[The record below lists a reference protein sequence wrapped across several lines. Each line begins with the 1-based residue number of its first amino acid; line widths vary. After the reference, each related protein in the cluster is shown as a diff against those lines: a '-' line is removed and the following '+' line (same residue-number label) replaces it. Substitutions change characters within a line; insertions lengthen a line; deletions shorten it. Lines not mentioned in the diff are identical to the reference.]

1 MRTITNPANNSTL
14 SSSVIRNELQTLE
27 TEVADTTNGHD
38 HDGTDS
44 KRVSETNL
52 NFDTSNGH
60 NHNGT
65 NSRDL
70 TLAKPTK
77 FWAEVSTIS
86 TTLTSQGSASLF
98 KNPDYTVTVL
108 QPNSNGFKSRLVWG
122 IVGGFYFTAPR
133 TGYYRLAATTS
144 IRAYGANGPTTVCM
158 RLTLDTSSPAY
169 NNDTTDDG
177 GSELLGTTVL
187 GATDSVD
194 YNDTVCLA
202 TQKVV
207 SLAANTTYYFT
218 LQIKHMTSA
227 STINIMTF
235 ADTTFSGATLFIEE
249 MRL

>member
-1 MRTITNPANNSTL
+1 MRTITNPVGNSTL
-14 SSSVIRNELQTLE
+14 SSSVVRNELQTLE
-27 TEVADTTNGHD
+27 TEIADPTNGHD

-44 KRVSETNL
+44 KKVSETNL
-52 NFDTSNGH
+52 IFDTSSGH

-65 NSRDL
+65 NSKDL

-77 FWAEVSTIS
+77 FWAEVNTTG
-86 TTLTSQGSASLF
+86 TTLTAQGSATLS
-98 KNPDYTVTVL
+98 KNADYTVTVL

-122 IVGGFYFTAPR
+122 IVGGFYFAAPR
-133 TGYYRLAATTS
+133 TGYYRLTATTS

-158 RLTLDTSSPAY
+158 RLTQDTSSPAY
-169 NNDTTDDG
+169 NNDTTNDG
-177 GSELLGTTVL
+177 GTELVGTTIL

-194 YNDTVCLA
+194 YNDTACLA

-207 SLAANTTYYFT
+207 SLTANTTYYFT
-218 LQIKHMTSA
+218 LQIKHLTSA

-235 ADTTFSGATLFIEE
+235 GDATYSGATLFIEE

>member
-27 TEVADTTNGHD
+27 TEVADTTNGH
-38 HDGTDS
+38 
-44 KRVSETNL
+44 
-52 NFDTSNGH
+52 

-65 NSRDL
+65 NSKDL

-77 FWAEVSTIS
+77 FWAEVNTTG
-86 TTLTSQGSASLF
+86 TTLTAQGSATLS
-98 KNPDYTVTVL
+98 KNADYTVTVL
-108 QPNSNGFKSRLVWG
+108 QPNSNGFKSRMVWG

-133 TGYYRLAATTS
+133 TGYYRLVATTS

-158 RLTLDTSSPAY
+158 RLTQDTSAPAY
-169 NNDTTDDG
+169 NNDTTNDG
-177 GSELLGTTVL
+177 GSELSGTTVL

-218 LQIKHMTSA
+218 LQIKHMTPA

-235 ADTTFSGATLFIEE
+235 GDATNSGATLFIEE